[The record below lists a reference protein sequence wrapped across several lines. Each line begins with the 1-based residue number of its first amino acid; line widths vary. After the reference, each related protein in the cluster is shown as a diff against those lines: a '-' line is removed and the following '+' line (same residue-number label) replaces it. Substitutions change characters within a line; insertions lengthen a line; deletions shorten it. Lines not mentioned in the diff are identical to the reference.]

1 MMVLNKYHNTK
12 VIVDGI
18 RFDSKKE
25 GERYKE
31 LKLLEKMGI
40 IDNLRLQVPF
50 EIQPS
55 FKFNGKTIR
64 AITYV
69 ADFCYFDNEKNK
81 MIIEDTKGYKNQV
94 YLIKRKMMMYK
105 GFEIIEI

>member
-1 MMVLNKYHNTK
+1 MNKYHNTK
-12 VIVDGI
+12 VIIDGI

-31 LKLLEKMGI
+31 LKLLEKMGL

-69 ADFCYFDNEKNK
+69 ADFCYLDNVKNK